1 LSSYFD
7 KEASREI
14 IWQGDPN
21 HWKRQAPVLFPII
34 GKVENNSY
42 LFEKKT
48 YKLNQHGFARDKK
61 FKVINQSG
69 SSILFKTSSSSKT
82 KEIFPFDFDLLIQ
95 FSIKNKELKVT
106 IDRV

>member
-1 LSSYFD
+1 MFYNLQNEFISVKINDIGAELSSYFD

-48 YKLNQHGFARDKK
+48 YFSYVVNICQY
-61 FKVINQSG
+61 
-69 SSILFKTSSSSKT
+69 LFNIGQYWYCVCTY
-82 KEIFPFDFDLLIQ
+82 
-95 FSIKNKELKVT
+95 
-106 IDRV
+106 